1 MQNPKELIESYL
13 KNWQERNSVS
23 SPFEVSHSQN
33 LSNGDFATNI
43 ALVSVKEK
51 KGVNNPRTLAESI
64 VTFLNESE
72 DITEV
77 FEKVEIAGAG
87 FINFYLSNKTL
98 QKTLQ
103 EVVEKGD
110 EFGRSNKN
118 NKQTVIVEY
127 SSPNIAK
134 PFTIGHL
141 RSTIIGDAT
150 ANLLEATGY
159 SVRRDNHLGDW
170 GSQFGKQIYAV
181 KTWGDEKAIATSQ
194 NPVKELVALYVK
206 FHEEAEKDPSLEEE
220 ARAWFKKLE
229 DGDTEARELWQ
240 KCITWSLKEFDKFY
254 KILGVTFSENNGQGY
269 GESFF
274 EDKMQPVVEELR
286 KKNLLKKDEE
296 AELVYFPEDKYPPL
310 MILKKDRATLY
321 ATRDLATDKFRLDTY
336 GPDIKIINE
345 VGIEQELY
353 FRQLFEVEKML
364 GWVKDR
370 QRVHIKHGHYRFAD
384 GKMSTR
390 KGNVIWLEDVLE
402 EARRR
407 AQALSKQ
414 EVPINEKAQS
424 FGDEDITNTKFS
436 DSAKEHKLGMVE
448 ILGNAETISIGAL
461 KWNDLRRDSKQD
473 IAFEWD
479 DILNMQGNSGPYL
492 QYTYVRTQSVVKKSE
507 ALNSKFETNSNELKP
522 ETQNLKPEET
532 ELLRFL
538 SQYPYIVEQ
547 AAENFAPNLLCNY
560 LFELSQKF
568 NLFYQK
574 CKIIDPVIAS
584 GSKQSKEDVQAFR
597 LQLTKGVG
605 QVLQNG
611 LHILGIETVEK
622 M

>member
-87 FINFYLSNKTL
+87 FINFYLNNKTL

-254 KILGVTFSENNGQGY
+254 KILGVTFSESN
-269 GESFF
+269 SFN
-274 EDKMQPVVEELR
+274 DHVMV
-286 KKNLLKKDEE
+286 
-296 AELVYFPEDKYPPL
+296 
-310 MILKKDRATLY
+310 
-321 ATRDLATDKFRLDTY
+321 
-336 GPDIKIINE
+336 IK
-345 VGIEQELY
+345 
-353 FRQLFEVEKML
+353 
-364 GWVKDR
+364 
-370 QRVHIKHGHYRFAD
+370 RV
-384 GKMSTR
+384 
-390 KGNVIWLEDVLE
+390 
-402 EARRR
+402 
-407 AQALSKQ
+407 
-414 EVPINEKAQS
+414 
-424 FGDEDITNTKFS
+424 
-436 DSAKEHKLGMVE
+436 
-448 ILGNAETISIGAL
+448 
-461 KWNDLRRDSKQD
+461 
-473 IAFEWD
+473 
-479 DILNMQGNSGPYL
+479 
-492 QYTYVRTQSVVKKSE
+492 
-507 ALNSKFETNSNELKP
+507 
-522 ETQNLKPEET
+522 
-532 ELLRFL
+532 
-538 SQYPYIVEQ
+538 
-547 AAENFAPNLLCNY
+547 
-560 LFELSQKF
+560 
-568 NLFYQK
+568 
-574 CKIIDPVIAS
+574 
-584 GSKQSKEDVQAFR
+584 
-597 LQLTKGVG
+597 
-605 QVLQNG
+605 
-611 LHILGIETVEK
+611 
-622 M
+622 

>member
-13 KNWQERNSVS
+13 KNWQERNSVT
-23 SPFEVSHSQN
+23 SPFEVSLSQN
-33 LSNGDFATNI
+33 LSFGDFSTNI
-43 ALVSVKEK
+43 AFVSVKEK

-64 VTFLNESE
+64 VTFLRESE

-87 FINFYLSNKTL
+87 FINFYLNKKRL

-103 EVVEKGD
+103 EVIEKGE
-110 EFGRSNKN
+110 EFGKSNKN
-118 NKQTVIVEY
+118 NQKKVIVEY

-141 RSTIIGDAT
+141 RSTIIGDAV
-150 ANLLEATGY
+150 ANLMDAIGY
-159 SVRRDNHLGDW
+159 DVKRDNHLGDW

-206 FHEEAEKDPSLEEE
+206 FHEEAEKNPSLEEE

-229 DGDTEARELWQ
+229 EGDSEARELWQ
-240 KCITWSLKEFDKFY
+240 KCINWSLKEFDKFY
-254 KILGVTFSENNGQGY
+254 KILGVTFTENNGKGY

-274 EDKMQPVVEELR
+274 EDKMQPVIEELR
-286 KKNLLKKDEE
+286 TKNLLKKDEE
-296 AELVYFPEDKYPPL
+296 AELVYFPDEKYPPL
-310 MILKKDRATLY
+310 MILKKDGATLY

-336 GPDIKIINE
+336 GADIKIINE

-353 FRQLFEVEKML
+353 FRQLFELEKML
-364 GWVKDR
+364 GWTKEG

-402 EARRR
+402 EAQKR
-407 AQALSKQ
+407 AAGLEKQ
-414 EVPINEKAQS
+414 ENELQNSSEVA
-424 FGDEDITNTKFS
+424 
-436 DSAKEHKLGMVE
+436 
-448 ILGNAETISIGAL
+448 IGAL
-461 KWNDLRRDSKQD
+461 KWNDLKRDSKQD
-473 IAFEWD
+473 IAFDWD

-492 QYTYVRTQSVVKKSE
+492 QYTFVRTLSVRNKSE
-507 ALNSKFETNSNELKP
+507 ALNSKFETNSNVLKP
-522 ETQNLKPEET
+522 ETQNLQTEEE

-538 SQYPYIVEQ
+538 TQYPYVVEQ
-547 AAENFAPNLLCNY
+547 AAVEFAPNLLCNY
-560 LFELSQKF
+560 LFELSQKY

-574 CKIIDPVIAS
+574 CKII
-584 GSKQSKEDVQAFR
+584 GSESEEFR
-597 LQLTKGVG
+597 LQLTRGVG
-605 QVLQNG
+605 QVLKNG
-611 LHILGIETVEK
+611 LNLLGIEIVEK